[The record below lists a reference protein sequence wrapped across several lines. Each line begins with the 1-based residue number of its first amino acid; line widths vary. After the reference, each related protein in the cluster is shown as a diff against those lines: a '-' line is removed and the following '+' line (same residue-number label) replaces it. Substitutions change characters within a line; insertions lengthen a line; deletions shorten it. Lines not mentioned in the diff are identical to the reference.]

1 MTIITVP
8 NRIRSTRRVPGE
20 ALLIAAL
27 VLGASIN
34 ALHIVLG

>member
-1 MTIITVP
+1 MTIITAP
-8 NRIRSTRRVPGE
+8 NRIRSTRRVPAE